1 MQSLRVKG
9 GAEIRGSVTVSG
21 NKNAALP
28 MIAAL
33 LLAEEECVLRN
44 VPDILDVRTM
54 LDNAGELGAE
64 FSFKNHV
71 LKFRCR
77 DIRTTKV
84 SREMC
89 SRNRTSILFAAPLIA
104 RCGAAELFPPGGDV
118 IGRRRLDGP
127 FYGLIK
133 LGSAMSG
140 DETYRFHAPGGLFG
154 RELFLDEASVTATE
168 QILIAAVTAKG
179 KTTLYNA
186 AGEPHVQDLAQ
197 LLNAMGGR
205 ITGAGSNTIE
215 IEGVEKLHGCDYTI
229 AGDHIEAGSFLALA
243 AATGGELTVH
253 GTAPRH
259 NWMLRRVFE
268 RLGDGAL
275 FGPDHPAR
283 RPAAENPMRFRR
295 SHPADFGWPVA
306 AVSVGH
312 DELFDRRGHPVHRH
326 GDVLREDV
334 RKPDLLRGPADQH
347 GSQRDRL
354 RPAPGGDHRQGAAPR
369 GHDVQPGHPR
379 RNGDGDR
386 GALREGDQHDPFGGS
401 DLPRLRK
408 PLRQA
413 HRHRSGNRRTSPLIP
428 PRTPLPAPLPERAFR

>member
-54 LDNAGELGAE
+54 LDIAGELGAE

-118 IGRRRLDGP
+118 IGRRRLDGH

-268 RLGDGAL
+268 RLGVAMELYSDRIILPG
-275 FGPDHPAR
+275 GQQPKIQC
-283 RPAAENPMRFRR
+283 
-295 SHPADFGWPVA
+295 DFGGHIPQISDGPWPQYPSDMMSWSIVA
-306 AVSVGH
+306 ATQCTGTVMFFEKMFESRIY
-312 DELFDRRGHPVHRH
+312 F
-326 GDVLREDV
+326 
-334 RKPDLLRGPADQH
+334 A
-347 GSQRDRL
+347 DRL
-354 RPAPGGDHRQGAAPR
+354 ISMGANAIVCDPHRVVITGKAQLHAVTMSSPDIRAGMAMVIAALCAKGTSTIHSAEVIYRGYENLCAKLTAIGAEIEELRP
-369 GHDVQPGHPR
+369 
-379 RNGDGDR
+379 
-386 GALREGDQHDPFGGS
+386 
-401 DLPRLRK
+401 
-408 PLRQA
+408 
-413 HRHRSGNRRTSPLIP
+413 
-428 PRTPLPAPLPERAFR
+428 

>member
-54 LDNAGELGAE
+54 LDIAGELGAE

-77 DIRTTKV
+77 DIRTTTV

-118 IGRRRLDGP
+118 IGRRRLDGH

-268 RLGDGAL
+268 RLGVAMELYSDRIILPG
-275 FGPDHPAR
+275 GQQPKIQC
-283 RPAAENPMRFRR
+283 
-295 SHPADFGWPVA
+295 DFGGHIPQISDGPWPQYPSDMMSCSIVA
-306 AVSVGH
+306 ATQCTGTVMFFEKMFESRIY
-312 DELFDRRGHPVHRH
+312 F
-326 GDVLREDV
+326 
-334 RKPDLLRGPADQH
+334 A
-347 GSQRDRL
+347 DRL
-354 RPAPGGDHRQGAAPR
+354 ISMGANAIVCDPHRVVITGKAQLHAVTMSSPDIRAGMAMVIAALCAKGTSTIHSAEVIYRGYENLCAKLTAIGAEIEELRP
-369 GHDVQPGHPR
+369 
-379 RNGDGDR
+379 
-386 GALREGDQHDPFGGS
+386 
-401 DLPRLRK
+401 
-408 PLRQA
+408 
-413 HRHRSGNRRTSPLIP
+413 
-428 PRTPLPAPLPERAFR
+428 

>member
-54 LDNAGELGAE
+54 LDIAGELGAE

-104 RCGAAELFPPGGDV
+104 RCGTAELFPPGGDV
-118 IGRRRLDGP
+118 IGRRRLDGH

-179 KTTLYNA
+179 KTTLYKA

-268 RLGDGAL
+268 RLGVAMELYSDRIILPG
-275 FGPDHPAR
+275 GQQPKIQC
-283 RPAAENPMRFRR
+283 
-295 SHPADFGWPVA
+295 DFGGHIPQISDGPWPQYPSDMMSCSIVA
-306 AVSVGH
+306 ATQCTGTVMFFEKMFESRIY
-312 DELFDRRGHPVHRH
+312 F
-326 GDVLREDV
+326 
-334 RKPDLLRGPADQH
+334 A
-347 GSQRDRL
+347 DRL
-354 RPAPGGDHRQGAAPR
+354 ISMGANAIVCDPHRVVITGKAQLHAVTMSSPDIRAGMAMVIAALCAKGTSTIHSAEVIYRGYENLCAKLTAIGAEIEELRP
-369 GHDVQPGHPR
+369 
-379 RNGDGDR
+379 
-386 GALREGDQHDPFGGS
+386 
-401 DLPRLRK
+401 
-408 PLRQA
+408 
-413 HRHRSGNRRTSPLIP
+413 
-428 PRTPLPAPLPERAFR
+428 

>member
-33 LLAEEECVLRN
+33 LLAEEKCVLRN

-54 LDNAGELGAE
+54 LDIAGELGAE

-118 IGRRRLDGP
+118 IGRRRLDGH

-268 RLGDGAL
+268 RLGVAMELYSDRIILPG
-275 FGPDHPAR
+275 GQQPKIQC
-283 RPAAENPMRFRR
+283 
-295 SHPADFGWPVA
+295 DFGGHIPQISDGPWPQYPSDMMSCSIVA
-306 AVSVGH
+306 ATQCTGTVMFFEKMFESRIY
-312 DELFDRRGHPVHRH
+312 F
-326 GDVLREDV
+326 
-334 RKPDLLRGPADQH
+334 A
-347 GSQRDRL
+347 DRL
-354 RPAPGGDHRQGAAPR
+354 ISMGANAIVCDPHRVVITGKAQLHAVTMSSPDIRAGMAMVIAALCAKGTSTIHSAEVIYRGYENLCAKLTAIGAEIEELRP
-369 GHDVQPGHPR
+369 
-379 RNGDGDR
+379 
-386 GALREGDQHDPFGGS
+386 
-401 DLPRLRK
+401 
-408 PLRQA
+408 
-413 HRHRSGNRRTSPLIP
+413 
-428 PRTPLPAPLPERAFR
+428 

>member
-9 GAEIRGSVTVSG
+9 GAEIRGSITVSG

-33 LLAEEECVLRN
+33 LLCEEECVLRN

-54 LDNAGELGAE
+54 LDIAGELGAE
-64 FSFKNHV
+64 FSFRDHV

-77 DIRTTKV
+77 DVKNTKV

-104 RCGAAELFPPGGDV
+104 RCGMAELFPPGGDV
-118 IGRRRLDGP
+118 IGRRRLDGH
-127 FYGLIK
+127 FYGLTK
-133 LGSAMSG
+133 LGAAMSG
-140 DETYRFHAPGGLFG
+140 DETYRFHAPHGLAG

-168 QILIAAVTAKG
+168 QILIAAVTAEG
-179 KTTLYNA
+179 RTTLYNA

-253 GTAPRH
+253 GTVPRH

-268 RLGDGAL
+268 RLGVAMELYSDRIVLPG
-275 FGPDHPAR
+275 GQQPR
-283 RPAAENPMRFRR
+283 IQC
-295 SHPADFGWPVA
+295 DFGGHIPQISDGPWPQYPSDMMSCSIVA
-306 AVSVGH
+306 ATQCTGTVMFFEKMFESRIY
-312 DELFDRRGHPVHRH
+312 F
-326 GDVLREDV
+326 
-334 RKPDLLRGPADQH
+334 A
-347 GSQRDRL
+347 DRL
-354 RPAPGGDHRQGAAPR
+354 ISMGANAIVCDPHRVVITGRAQLHAVTMSSPDIRAGMAMVIAALCAKGTSTIHSAEVIYRGYENLCAKLAAVGAEIEEISR
-369 GHDVQPGHPR
+369 
-379 RNGDGDR
+379 
-386 GALREGDQHDPFGGS
+386 
-401 DLPRLRK
+401 
-408 PLRQA
+408 
-413 HRHRSGNRRTSPLIP
+413 
-428 PRTPLPAPLPERAFR
+428 